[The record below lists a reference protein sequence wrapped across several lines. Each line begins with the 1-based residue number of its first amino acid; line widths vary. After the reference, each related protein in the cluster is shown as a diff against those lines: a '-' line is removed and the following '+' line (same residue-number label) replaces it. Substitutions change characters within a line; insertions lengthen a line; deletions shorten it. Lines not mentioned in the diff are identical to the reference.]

1 MQWWGKYGPV
11 GIIHFD
17 AHTDTYPPAWGCDV
31 HHGTFMRIGK
41 ERGWF
46 RDNGVVQ
53 IGIRGPFS
61 TEDDIKL
68 PEQYGYDVF
77 TVDRVREIGIKAVC
91 DAIKSLDEGPYYISF
106 DVDCLDQGCAPGT
119 GTPVPEAY
127 YLGSSANI
135 TSYCSY

>member
-1 MQWWGKYGPV
+1 
-11 GIIHFD
+11 
-17 AHTDTYPPAWGCDV
+17 
-31 HHGTFMRIGK
+31 MRIGK

-61 TEDDIKL
+61 TEDDIRV

-106 DVDCLDQGCAPGT
+106 DVDCLDPSCAPGT
-119 GTPVPEAY
+119 GTPVPGAY
-127 YLGSSANI
+127 CLGSSANI